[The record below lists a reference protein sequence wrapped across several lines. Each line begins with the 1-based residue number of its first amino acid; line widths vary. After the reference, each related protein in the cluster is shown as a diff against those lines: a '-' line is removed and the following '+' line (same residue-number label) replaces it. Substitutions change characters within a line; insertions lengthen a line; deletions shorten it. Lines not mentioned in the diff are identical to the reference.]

1 MKRAADAQAGPAM
14 FATLAR
20 RLAGLLLLAA
30 IPAAAPAALPAGY
43 HFSSVQ
49 DAIPPSQLQADYAD
63 QVLSIATAVNDD
75 DQLFGFWLNSAG
87 VFLTYEAKF
96 DSNPQGNVLH
106 TENFIGLTGNDIT
119 CVWFFCRHYAFGI
132 RVIPPEDPAGTPTGI
147 TAFVY
152 PSPSAP
158 VGQDS
163 LPYTL
168 YPGNFVDENA
178 AGVVAST
185 QVDGLGQHGV
195 LLHAGGTVLLEDIPW
210 LVAINDLAE
219 PLVLGWNGSN
229 ADCLVYGEGCPI
241 DGDDGSDETCVDEH
255 GHWHRGHG
263 RGHEEHGRGHGYG
276 HDKCT
281 CSSATRRMGERK
293 PQPRAG
299 LDGNNPPGD
308 IVIDPD
314 GPANSSLLIRLLADG
329 STVRYTFPQTVT
341 GTDDLSNA
349 FPLAINGSRAIL
361 RGDVRIGD
369 SVLDKRL
376 LSCAFN
382 PASLDAN
389 LDGVV
394 DCIGGLVLLGGA
406 DHSIRAG
413 TVLGFTLNDDGLLA
427 GNLGYNAA
435 GTGTPMLVDVAAAT
449 PTAELLANLA
459 DTGAGWEVSAIT
471 DLNNDGKLVGFGYR
485 DCGSQPQ
492 ALFLEPLDTAP
503 ATTLRFDRGAFEFPA
518 HLLPGETLAITPT
531 LAGGSGI
538 NELRVQVKTP
548 ADSGWTLLSDWST
561 ATPSWPSGTYQG
573 DVCFLIEA
581 RDVVKPAAVAR
592 TVVRYSVTP
601 VDTTSEEGGGRFQLF
616 DLLGAPC
623 LVMLLS
629 LAVLALR
636 RRVG

>member
-1 MKRAADAQAGPAM
+1 ML
-14 FATLAR
+14 ATLAR

-30 IPAAAPAALPAGY
+30 IPAATPAALPAGY

-49 DAIPPSQLQADYAD
+49 DAIPPSQLRADYAD
-63 QVLSIATAVNDD
+63 QVLSIATAVNDA

-87 VFLTYEAKF
+87 VFHTHAAKF
-96 DSNPQGNVLH
+96 GSNPLGDVLD
-106 TENFIGLTGNDIT
+106 TENFIGLTGNNIT
-119 CVWFFCRHYAFGI
+119 CILFLCRHFAFGI
-132 RVIPPEDPAGTPTGI
+132 RVVPPEDPAADATGI
-147 TAFVY
+147 TAFVQT
-152 PSPSAP
+152 PADAT
-158 VGQDS
+158 VVTDS

-168 YPGNFVDENA
+168 NPGNFVDENA

-185 QVDGLGQHGV
+185 QVDALGQYGV
-195 LLHAGGTVLLEDIPW
+195 LLHAGGAVLLEDIPW

-219 PLVLGWNGSN
+219 PIVLGWNGSN
-229 ADCLVYGEGCPI
+229 ADCLVYGEGCPV
-241 DGDDGSDETCVDEH
+241 DSDDGSDETCVDEH

-263 RGHEEHGRGHGYG
+263 RGHEEHGKGHGYG

-281 CSSATRRMGERK
+281 CSSATPRK
-293 PQPRAG
+293 RALTPVPR
-299 LDGNNPPGD
+299 DGIDNGTPPGD
-308 IVIDPD
+308 IVIDFD
-314 GPANSSLLIRLLADG
+314 GPANNSLVVRLLADG
-329 STVRYTFPQTVT
+329 SSVRYTFPQTVT
-341 GTDDLSNA
+341 GTDDLANA

-369 SVLDKRL
+369 RVLDKRL

-382 PASLDAN
+382 PDALDAD

-394 DCIGGLVLLGGA
+394 DCIGGLQLLGGA
-406 DHSIRAG
+406 DHSIRVG
-413 TVLGFTLNDDGLLA
+413 SVLGFTLNDNNLLA

-435 GTGTPMLVDVAAAT
+435 GTGTPMLVDLGAT
-449 PTAELLANLA
+449 TPAAELLSSLA

-485 DCGSQPQ
+485 DCGNQPQ
-492 ALFLEPLDTAP
+492 ALFLAPLDTAP
-503 ATTLRFDRGAFEFPA
+503 ATTLRFARGAFEFPA

-531 LAGGSGI
+531 LAGGSGL

-548 ADSGWTLLSDWST
+548 ADDGWILLSDWNT
-561 ATPSWPSGTYQG
+561 ATPSWASGDYQG

-581 RDVVKPAAVAR
+581 RDVAAPDAVAR

-601 VDTTSEEGGGRFQLF
+601 ASAASEEDGDTSVVNLNPDGRFRLF
-616 DLLGAPC
+616 DLLGAPGGF
-623 LVMLLS
+623 MLLA
-629 LAVLALR
+629 LAILALR